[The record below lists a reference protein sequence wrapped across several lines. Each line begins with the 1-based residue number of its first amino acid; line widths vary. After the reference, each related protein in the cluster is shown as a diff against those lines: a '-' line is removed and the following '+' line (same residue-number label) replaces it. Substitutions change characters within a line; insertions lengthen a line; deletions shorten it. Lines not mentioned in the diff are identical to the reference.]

1 MTSLFKTRPV
11 AADAWTNAIK
21 HIAVAAF
28 AMPEHGLNV
37 LNVWERRLAYRDAL
51 ATMEDYQ
58 LEDAGISP
66 EDAAREAAK
75 PFWRA

>member
-1 MTSLFKTRPV
+1 MTSLFKTLPTV
-11 AADAWTNAIK
+11 ADALTSATK
-21 HIAVAAF
+21 AVAVAAF
-28 AMPEHGLNV
+28 AMPERGLNV
-37 LNVWERRLAYRDAL
+37 LNVWERRLTHRDAL
-51 ATMEDYQ
+51 ATMEVYQ